1 LGIKLKSPT
10 ILQGVIEV
18 ERTFVYLKPD
28 AIYRGLIGEIIHR
41 FENKG
46 LKIVALKMMRMTREK
61 AEELYREHKGKSFFE
76 NLMNFIS
83 DEPVVV
89 MILEGP
95 KAVEM
100 VRHVVGATDPLEA
113 APGSIR
119 GDYGASVTKNLI
131 HASDSHESAE
141 REMGIFF
148 EPSEIVDY
156 ELEIQRHLIVG

>member
-1 LGIKLKSPT
+1 
-10 ILQGVIEV
+10 
-18 ERTFVYLKPD
+18 
-28 AIYRGLIGEIIHR
+28 
-41 FENKG
+41 
-46 LKIVALKMMRMTREK
+46 
-61 AEELYREHKGKSFFE
+61 
-76 NLMNFIS
+76 
-83 DEPVVV
+83 
-89 MILEGP
+89 
-95 KAVEM
+95 M